1 MLELFTA
8 ICGLIQSILIML
20 NKKENWIFYMMNI
33 GALTLFSF
41 RVKLYGDVM
50 ENSIY
55 ILFGLIGLCTWYSER
70 IAGKLFEDGNHIRF
84 CSNKE
89 RILYTIMFLIISATA
104 FVWLVKTDDPSPFLD
119 AITTGMGCTATLMMA
134 LKRVEAWYVWLIDD
148 ILMAY
153 IYYSLPEHGFWL
165 MLLNIIWV
173 GLAIGSILTWTKE
186 ANKRKGKKD
195 SVKI

>member
-8 ICGLIQSILIML
+8 ICGLIQSILIMF
-20 NKKENWIFYMMNI
+20 NKKENWIFYMLNI

-55 ILFGLIGLCTWYSER
+55 ILVGLIGLCTWYSEK
-70 IAGKLFEDGNHIRF
+70 IAGKFFKDGNHIRF

-89 RILYTIMFLIISATA
+89 RIIYTVMFLIISATT

-119 AITTGMGCTATLMMA
+119 AITTGMGFTATLMMA

-173 GLAIGSILTWTKE
+173 GLAIGSIFTWTKE
-186 ANKRKGKKD
+186 ANKRKGEKD
-195 SVKI
+195 CVKI